1 MNLKGKK
8 VMVFTA
14 RLCILAV
21 MAIFAMKLFGRD
33 IGDNIVPLIFLVV
46 ASNAISYVIYKP
58 KS

>member
-8 VMVFTA
+8 AMVFAA
-14 RLCILAV
+14 RFCILAV
-21 MAIFAMKLFGRD
+21 MAIFLMKLLGRD
-33 IGDNIVPLIFLVV
+33 IGDNVVPLIFLVV